1 MTMNVIY
8 LIELQQENGAGYYR
22 YNIYA
27 SDAVIGFSVRI
38 SPLISYA
45 HSKGWVEFHSEPAKT
60 LVFGKSRLY
69 FVSPYQNLDDGL
81 FKWLNIGKTAAA
93 AVFTLTGSDQEPV
106 FLLRKE
112 KFFQL
117 KNGTRA
123 ELSRSHSELAKGL
136 LTNNSQWQA
145 YFSGGSL
152 EVIIPIK

>member
-22 YNIYA
+22 YNIY
-27 SDAVIGFSVRI
+27 
-38 SPLISYA
+38 
-45 HSKGWVEFHSEPAKT
+45 
-60 LVFGKSRLY
+60 
-69 FVSPYQNLDDGL
+69 
-81 FKWLNIGKTAAA
+81 KTAAA